1 MNFLKAIFG
10 GSTNS
15 LSAGEA
21 KELIGGG
28 KPPFILDVRQPDEY
42 RGGHIAS
49 AKLIPLNDLAARMHE
64 LPKDREILCVCRSG
78 ARSGMAAGQ
87 LAAAGYSAVNLRGG
101 MMSWQGSGFPVKQG
115 K

>member
-28 KPPFILDVRQPDEY
+28 KPPFILDVRQPDIED
-42 RGGHIAS
+42 
-49 AKLIPLNDLAARMHE
+49 K
-64 LPKDREILCVCRSG
+64 REIGRAHV
-78 ARSGMAAGQ
+78 
-87 LAAAGYSAVNLRGG
+87 
-101 MMSWQGSGFPVKQG
+101 
-115 K
+115 